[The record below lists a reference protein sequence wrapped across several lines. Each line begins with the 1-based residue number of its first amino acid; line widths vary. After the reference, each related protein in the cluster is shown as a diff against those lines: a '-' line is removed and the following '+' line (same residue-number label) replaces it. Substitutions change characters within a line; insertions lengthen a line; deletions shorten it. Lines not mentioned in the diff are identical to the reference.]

1 MSKTASM
8 YLRIDPAVKS
18 KVETIYAHYGLSV
31 TDAVNV
37 FLYQSINV
45 GGMPF
50 NLRPENAPNET
61 TLHALHEGDKILR
74 RGQGRFKNAGS
85 LLRSLKR

>member
-1 MSKTASM
+1 MTKTASM

-45 GGMPF
+45 GGLPF
-50 NLRPENAPNET
+50 NLRPESTPNET
-61 TLHALHEGDKILR
+61 TLRALRAGDKIIQ
-74 RGQGRFKNAGS
+74 RGQGRFKNTQS
-85 LLRSLKR
+85 LLRSLKN